1 MLAERILR
9 SDPSILRLIVLD
21 EQGNVLGGSPSS
33 HIESFRSAAGK
44 ELQDFGKAVAV
55 IHGVGSK
62 AEKYYG
68 DLEYLVYAF
77 KNNKVLVAH
86 LYPLCVILAVV
97 LKPKASEARAL
108 SSVARTLGSGGAAR

>member
-9 SDPSILRLIVLD
+9 SEASILRLIVLD

-33 HIESFRSAAGK
+33 QIESFRSAAGK
-44 ELQDFGKAVAV
+44 ELKHFGRAVAV

-68 DLEYLVYAF
+68 DLDYVVYAF
-77 KNNKVLVAH
+77 KNNKVLIVH
-86 LYPLCVILAVV
+86 LYPLCLVLAVV
-97 LKPKASEARAL
+97 LKRMASEARVL
-108 SSVARTLGSGGAAR
+108 SSIALAVGNGRGAR